1 MSDSSYQNL
10 RLSDKVHTLDWRCVT
25 VEMLLRAA
33 VDTGEVAPTV
43 DIAYVTAALLAPL
56 SGPVFRYH
64 RAVRGFSPEQIS
76 AGLRGLV
83 LGLRYHA
90 GGRPL

>member
-1 MSDSSYQNL
+1 
-10 RLSDKVHTLDWRCVT
+10 
-25 VEMLLRAA
+25 MLLHAA
-33 VDTGEVAPTV
+33 VDAGEVAPTL

-56 SGPVFRYH
+56 SGPMFRYH
-64 RAVRGFSPEQIS
+64 RALRGFSPEQIS
-76 AGLRGLV
+76 AGLGGLV